1 MKLLPI
7 FFFVSVLF
15 IAEAGAV
22 LVYNGTAANQ
32 SAPTDDPGWDAVG
45 RIFIGTP
52 DSDAATAIFLGNVGG
67 YARFLTANHVNLT
80 NATVN
85 IGGGNYTNNGTGSFG
100 NVLKIS
106 GADLKVFSLNATLS
120 GITAVSLASSV
131 PSAGSDVTMIGN
143 GRTGAYVTWNTT
155 GNGTWTSP
163 GTDADGYTWA
173 TPNVKQWGSNEVLQI
188 NHDGGAL
195 GMCLA
200 TAFDDTDGVGQGSR
214 GDSGGGIFYKNGGD
228 WELAG
233 VMVDVGRVQDGTLY
247 GSDFAGQPG
256 STSVASITGQPD
268 NKSTTFSVQI
278 ANYRSE
284 ILAAIPEPCAAPL
297 LIAGVGLLA
306 ARRRVVSK
314 KS

>member
-52 DSDAATAIFLGNVGG
+52 DSGAATAIFLGNVGG
-67 YARFLTANHVNLT
+67 YGWFLTANHVNLT
-80 NATVN
+80 GATVN
-85 IGGGNYTNNGTGSFG
+85 MGGGNYTSFDDISP
-100 NVLKIS
+100 IS
-106 GADLKVFSLNATLS
+106 GADLKVFRTNTTVS
-120 GITAVSLASSV
+120 GVSPVVLASSTPAV
-131 PSAGSDVTMIGN
+131 GSNVTMIGN
-143 GRTGAYVTWNTT
+143 GRTGAPTTWDIP

-173 TPNVKQWGSNEVLQI
+173 GPNVKQWGNNEILAR
-188 NHDGGAL
+188 NLNGGASGIL
-195 GMCLA
+195 LA
-200 TAFDDTDGVGQGSR
+200 TAFDDTDGVGQGSL

-233 VMVDVGRVQDGTLY
+233 VMVSVGRVQDGILY